1 MPLKDQVSK
10 LTTSPSSALG
20 MRALTQVSGDIEV
33 KEEKNVKIF
42 VYGTLKRKALGV
54 EGGKF
59 IGEHRLEGF
68 DLYKISHFPG
78 IVKGNRFV
86 DGEIFEVS
94 RDHLPG
100 LDAYEGV
107 PYLYRRECFTHPEHG
122 VVYYYLYNGNVSDKK
137 LIESGVW

>member
-42 VYGTLKRKALGV
+42 VYGTLKRKDRGI

-68 DLYKISHFPG
+68 DLYQISYFPG
-78 IVKGNRFV
+78 IVKGDRFV
-86 DGEIFEVS
+86 DGEIFEVN
-94 RDHLPG
+94 RDRLPG

-107 PYLYRRECFTHPEHG
+107 PYLYKRESFNHPEHG
-122 VVYYYLYNGNVSDKK
+122 VVYYYLYNGNINDKK
-137 LIESGVW
+137 LIESGMW